1 MPENLLKSGD
11 KEEVT
16 FGNSHRVI
24 SRKHLFII
32 APVNYNKKW
41 GLACFAMFKLFVLN
55 TSFKL
60 KQMQEWYV

>member
-1 MPENLLKSGD
+1 MNTKELNGPLQELRLNRSVPENLLKSGD

-32 APVNYNKKW
+32 APVNYNKK
-41 GLACFAMFKLFVLN
+41 
-55 TSFKL
+55 
-60 KQMQEWYV
+60 

>member
-1 MPENLLKSGD
+1 MNTKELNSPLQELRLNRSVPENLLKSGD

-32 APVNYNKKW
+32 APVNYNKK
-41 GLACFAMFKLFVLN
+41 
-55 TSFKL
+55 
-60 KQMQEWYV
+60 